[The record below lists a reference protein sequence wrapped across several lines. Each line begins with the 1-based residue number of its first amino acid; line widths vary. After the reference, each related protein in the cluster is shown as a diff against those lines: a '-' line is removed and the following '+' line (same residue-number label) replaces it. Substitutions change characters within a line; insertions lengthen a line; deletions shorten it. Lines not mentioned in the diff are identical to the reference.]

1 MSDILTAMIY
11 GENMHLLGKDALEPP
26 CSYEENRILDILQA
40 LDKHTAWRL
49 RDSIQVLVEERHAE
63 AFRSGIRFG
72 MQLAAELTE
81 GAPENS

>member
-11 GENMHLLGKDALEPP
+11 GENMRLLGKDALEPP
-26 CSYEENRILDILQA
+26 CSYEENRILDILRA

-49 RDSIQVLVEERHAE
+49 RDSIQILVEERHAE

-72 MQLAAELTE
+72 MRLAAELAEAT
-81 GAPENS
+81 PENR

>member
-26 CSYEENRILDILQA
+26 CSYEENRILDILRA

-63 AFRSGIRFG
+63 AFRSGICFG
-72 MQLAAELTE
+72 MRLAAELAE
-81 GAPENS
+81 DAPEDR